1 MKKILFLLLIISPLI
16 LFGQD
21 KKNIAKPKD
30 FKYPVMVKLI
40 QGQGNVFRIGFIRY
54 NDFYDVKEDAS
65 DVSAYYARF
74 LSDAEINNSLFV
86 YFPTSK
92 DNGEMLIVSKITIT
106 KMDMTYEQA
115 MQLIIPE

>member
-1 MKKILFLLLIISPLI
+1 MKKLFIIFIL
-16 LFGQD
+16 LFSTNTYGQN
-21 KKNIAKPKD
+21 KNVSKSKD
-30 FKYPVMVKLI
+30 FKHPVMVKLI

>member
-1 MKKILFLLLIISPLI
+1 MKKLFIIFIL
-16 LFGQD
+16 LFSTNTYGQN
-21 KKNIAKPKD
+21 KNVSKPKY
-30 FKYPVMVKLI
+30 FKHPVMVKLI

>member
-1 MKKILFLLLIISPLI
+1 MKKIIFILLLISPLV
-16 LFGQD
+16 LFGQNNKIID
-21 KKNIAKPKD
+21 KPRD

-54 NDFYDVKEDAS
+54 NDFYDIKENLSEAN
-65 DVSAYYARF
+65 AFYARF
-74 LSDAEINNSLFV
+74 LSDAEIKNSLFV

-92 DNGEMLIVSKITIT
+92 QNGEMLIVPKTTVT

-115 MQLIIPE
+115 MQIIIPE